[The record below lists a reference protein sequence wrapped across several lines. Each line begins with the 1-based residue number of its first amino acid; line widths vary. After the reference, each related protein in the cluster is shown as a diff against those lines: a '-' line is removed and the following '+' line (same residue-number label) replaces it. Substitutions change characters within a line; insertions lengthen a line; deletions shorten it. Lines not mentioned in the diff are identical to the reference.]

1 MKLEMNQKFEFTFLG
16 FFKDHFKICSL
27 IFHKVIHQNQG
38 STRLKI
44 RKMKFR
50 IISTELY
57 QNYWNQPKASS
68 FISILFPVTEENC

>member
-16 FFKDHFKICSL
+16 FF
-27 IFHKVIHQNQG
+27 KVIHQNQG

-50 IISTELY
+50 IVSTELY

-68 FISILFPVTEENC
+68 FISILFSVTEENC